1 MHQECIMALH
11 RFDPRLSLALDHLQ
25 ARLDRRPSNAPAL
38 RTAKA
43 LLEHNVPAS
52 GAQKASAA

>member
-1 MHQECIMALH
+1 MALH